1 MGTEPREMADIF
13 ADVVCVFGSQK
24 FPEVLNQG
32 QWETAAQTIDRR
44 LEEIIGTRLQLPPI
58 ISTGFLYVMDAT
70 GRRHTLTMDM
80 AHSLEVCL
88 CVRCNMII

>member
-13 ADVVCVFGSQK
+13 ADMVCIFGSQK
-24 FPEVLNQG
+24 FPEALNQG

-58 ISTGFLYVMDAT
+58 ILTGFLYVMDA
-70 GRRHTLTMDM
+70 
-80 AHSLEVCL
+80 
-88 CVRCNMII
+88 NMQQVDDTHL